1 MARIVWGARGERV
14 YETGVDRGV
23 LYVGVNPGVAWSG
36 LISVPETPTGGQP
49 KPYYLDGIKYANI
62 SAAEEFAGVINAYS
76 SPAEF
81 GPCDGSVAIQNG
93 LFITQ
98 QPRNSFGLSYRT
110 LLGNDVE
117 GSSHGYKIHIVYNAL
132 AAPSQRANA
141 TEAATVEPIR
151 FGWAFSSR
159 PPAISGYKPTAHL
172 VIDTR
177 TADPTALAE
186 AEDILYGTE
195 AEAPRLPTPDELIAI
210 FTP

>member
-1 MARIVWGARGERV
+1 MARIVWGARGERF

-23 LYVGVNPGVAWSG
+23 LYVGVDPGVPWSG

-62 SAAEEFAGVINAYS
+62 SGAEEFSGVINAYS

-81 GPCDGSVAIQNG
+81 GPCDGSVSIQNG

-98 QPRNSFGLSYRT
+98 QPRRPFGLSFRT

-117 GSSHGYKIHIVYNAL
+117 GSAHGYKIHFVYNAL
-132 AAPSQRANA
+132 AAPSQRANT
-141 TEAATVEPIR
+141 TEAASIEPIR
-151 FGWAFSSR
+151 FSWAISTK
-159 PPAISGYKPTAHL
+159 PPAISGFKPGAHL
-172 VIDTR
+172 VVDTR
-177 TADPTALAE
+177 TTDPLVLAE
-186 AEDILYGTE
+186 VEDILYGTE
-195 AEAPRLPTPDELIAI
+195 AEAPRLPSPDELIAI